1 MRRLF
6 IVIAFAGFVL
16 LTVNTVN
23 SINSSNIQSPITLK
37 AASDATDLY
46 HELIG
51 TIKEGQTF
59 FDIFRHYGIDMSDL
73 AHLQKAS
80 DDIYPLRNVYPG
92 NQYKIR
98 VDPADRV
105 RSLVYMINDDTTL
118 RITRTDTGFLAEK
131 ISVQYEREI
140 HYVGG
145 AIRDNLVNAI
155 GAGKDNTLL
164 ALNLS
169 DIFAWDI
176 DFSTDLRKGDEFRI
190 IVEGLYKDGQFR
202 KYGDILSAT
211 FKNNGKDYAAY
222 KFEHDMEADYYDP
235 AGNSLRKAFLKAP
248 LNFRRISSSFTS
260 RRLHPI
266 LKIYRPHHGIDY
278 SAPKGTPVSVVGD
291 GTVTFSGYKGQYGKL
306 VIVRHPNGYRTY
318 YGHLSRI
325 KKNAR
330 RGSKVKQGD
339 IIGSVGSTGL
349 ATGPHLHFEMRRNNK
364 PVNPRT
370 IKMPRGKP
378 VPRRLMGAFQN
389 VKSEMDSHLAM
400 IRLPV
405 YALAQ

>member
-1 MRRLF
+1 M
-6 IVIAFAGFVL
+6 
-16 LTVNTVN
+16 
-23 SINSSNIQSPITLK
+23 Q

-51 TIKEGQTF
+51 TIKKGQTF

-73 AHLQKAS
+73 AQLQEAS
-80 DDIYPLRNVYPG
+80 ADVYPLRNVYPG

-98 VDPADRV
+98 VDSADRV
-105 RSLVYMINDDTTL
+105 RSLVYGINDDTTL
-118 RITRTDTGFLAEK
+118 RITRTATGFLAEK

-222 KFEHDMEADYYDP
+222 KFEHDTEADYYDP
-235 AGNSLRKAFLKAP
+235 DGNSLRKAFLKAP

-378 VPRRLMGAFQN
+378 VPRKLMSSFQN

-400 IRLPV
+400 IKLPV

>member
-1 MRRLF
+1 MGRLF
-6 IVIAFAGFVL
+6 IVLAFAGFVL
-16 LTVNTVN
+16 LTVK
-23 SINSSNIQSPITLK
+23 SINSSHVESPITLQ
-37 AASDATDLY
+37 AASDGTDLY
-46 HELIG
+46 HEFIG
-51 TIKEGQTF
+51 TIEEGQTF
-59 FDIFRHYGIDMSDL
+59 FDIFRHYGIDMADL
-73 AHLQKAS
+73 AHLQEAS
-80 DDIYPLRNVYPG
+80 ADVYSLRKVYPG

-98 VDPADRV
+98 VDPADHV
-105 RSLVYMINDDTTL
+105 RSLVYGINDDTTL
-118 RITRTDTGFLAEK
+118 RITKTDAGFLAEK
-131 ISVQYEREI
+131 ISAQYEREI
-140 HYVGG
+140 HHVGG
-145 AIRDNLVNAI
+145 AIRDNLINAI
-155 GAGKDNTLL
+155 GVGKDNILL

-202 KYGDILSAT
+202 KYGNILSAT

-222 KFEHDMEADYYDP
+222 RFEHDAEADYYDP
-235 AGNSLRKAFLKAP
+235 DGISLRKAFLKAP

-266 LKIYRPHHGIDY
+266 LKIYRPHNGIDY
-278 SAPKGTPVSVVGD
+278 SAPKGTPVSAVGD

-378 VPRRLMGAFQN
+378 VPKRLMSAFRN

-400 IRLPV
+400 IKLPV

>member
-1 MRRLF
+1 MGRLI
-6 IVIAFAGFVL
+6 IVIFFSGFVL
-16 LTVNTVN
+16 LTVN
-23 SINSSNIQSPITLK
+23 SINSSNIRSPITLQ

-51 TIKEGQTF
+51 TIKKGQTF

-73 AHLQKAS
+73 AQLQEAS
-80 DDIYPLRNVYPG
+80 ADVYPLRNVYPG

-105 RSLVYMINDDTTL
+105 RSLVYGINDDTTL
-118 RITRTDTGFLAEK
+118 RITRTATGFLAEK

-222 KFEHDMEADYYDP
+222 KFEHDTEADYYDP
-235 AGNSLRKAFLKAP
+235 DGNSLRKAFLKAP

-378 VPRRLMGAFQN
+378 VPRKLMSSFQN

-400 IRLPV
+400 IKLPV

>member
-364 PVNPRT
+364 PVNPRK

>member
-1 MRRLF
+1 MGRLI
-6 IVIAFAGFVL
+6 IVIFFSGFVL
-16 LTVNTVN
+16 LTVN
-23 SINSSNIQSPITLK
+23 SINSSNIRSPITLQ

-51 TIKEGQTF
+51 TIKKGQTF

-73 AHLQKAS
+73 AQLQKAS
-80 DDIYPLRNVYPG
+80 ADVYPLRNVYPG

-105 RSLVYMINDDTTL
+105 RSLVYGINDDTTL
-118 RITRTDTGFLAEK
+118 RITRTATGFLAEK

-222 KFEHDMEADYYDP
+222 KFEHDTEADYYDP
-235 AGNSLRKAFLKAP
+235 DGNSLRKAFLKAP

-278 SAPKGTPVSVVGD
+278 SAPKGTLVSVVGD

-378 VPRRLMGAFQN
+378 VPRKLMSSFQN

-400 IRLPV
+400 IKLPV